1 MKEVQINL
9 SSDLAAISTYN
20 TMLKAFSAGEQ
31 IPSGYLID
39 EAIAIGIQRRLLPRP
54 MRGLYLDGIVPTN
67 IRYPDVS
74 ELNDSPIAVAYN
86 HKFDKRRL
94 RHILE
99 ELSVNIEFHRKRLSV
114 SDSEGLIGI
123 YKESRLILPRNGL
136 ERFLKLAPPSLTGMN
151 QDCFLKSTRR

>member
-1 MKEVQINL
+1 MKGAQINL

-20 TMLKAFSAGEQ
+20 IMLKAFLADETV
-31 IPSGYLID
+31 PTGYLID

-67 IRYPDVS
+67 IRYPDFL

-86 HKFDKRRL
+86 HRFNKKRL
-94 RHILE
+94 SEILK
-99 ELSVNIEFHRKRLSV
+99 ELGVNIEFHRRRLSV

-123 YKESRLILPRNGL
+123 YKDSRLILPRNGL

-151 QDCFLKSTRR
+151 QDCFLK